1 MDLVN
6 KIKQFKKTGIEIFPD
21 VLDKKT
27 CKNYVSELEKILEL
41 RKKKGDYVGDQ
52 SNLVFYIIFLKK
64 ISIYLV

>member
-41 RKKKGDYVGDQ
+41 RKKKE
-52 SNLVFYIIFLKK
+52 IM
-64 ISIYLV
+64 